1 MSSAAVSFTARQKL
15 AGNLVLAA
23 GTSVWATHFIVTA
36 ELLATWD
43 PYFLTA
49 GRLLAGTMFLMTAYL
64 VQTNGRIFRG
74 IPLKMSLLLG
84 IVGIAVSTVLMTV
97 GIKYSGA
104 VPSSIIASASPIIA
118 AFMARFVFRIALL
131 PSVMCG
137 AVVAVA
143 GGVMAAVPSG
153 SDAAEFRGGEI
164 LVFLGIAV
172 FTWYSAGA
180 QRWMPGV
187 SQLGI
192 TAVTI
197 SIGAVAL
204 VVMLPVLTAT
214 GIAEVRMGW
223 TWREIV
229 LVLYLGA
236 GPVSIALFTWHWG
249 VARIGVTI
257 ATIYSNLVPIV
268 VVLISTL
275 EGQQPTASHLIG
287 GLLIICGVLIAQ
299 LWPMLSRRLGLV
311 A

>member
-1 MSSAAVSFTARQKL
+1 M
-15 AGNLVLAA
+15 
-23 GTSVWATHFIVTA
+23 
-36 ELLATWD
+36 
-43 PYFLTA
+43 
-49 GRLLAGTMFLMTAYL
+49 
-64 VQTNGRIFRG
+64 
-74 IPLKMSLLLG
+74 
-84 IVGIAVSTVLMTV
+84 
-97 GIKYSGA
+97 
-104 VPSSIIASASPIIA
+104 
-118 AFMARFVFRIALL
+118 
-131 PSVMCG
+131 
-137 AVVAVA
+137 
-143 GGVMAAVPSG
+143 
-153 SDAAEFRGGEI
+153 
-164 LVFLGIAV
+164 FLGIAV

-268 VVLISTL
+268 VVLISML

>member
-49 GRLLAGTMFLMTAYL
+49 GRLLAGTFFLMTAYL

-74 IPLKMSLLLG
+74 IPLKMSLYLG
-84 IVGIAVSTVLMTV
+84 VFGIAISTVLMTV

-153 SDAAEFRGGEI
+153 NDAAEFRGGEI
-164 LVFLGIAV
+164 LVFLGIAM

-192 TAVTI
+192 TAITI
-197 SIGAVAL
+197 AIGALTL
-204 VVMLPVLTAT
+204 VVMLPVLAVI
-214 GIAEVRMGW
+214 GVAEVRMGW

-268 VVLISTL
+268 VVLISML
-275 EGQQPTASHLIG
+275 EGRQPTTSHLIG
-287 GLLIICGVLIAQ
+287 GMLIICGVLIAQ

-311 A
+311 S